1 MDSKDKQSPSEVK
14 STIHPTTT
22 YDHSIHAGNAGD
34 VWKHFILA
42 EVANYLIARE
52 GRLTY
57 AESHVGRL
65 EYSLRS
71 PGEWE
76 EGVGRLWQNPGLLEL
91 KEFPYLQILAEMNPS
106 SLKVYPGSARVIM
119 KLAGKVGAALEGE
132 LWDISPD
139 VASSWISLPRMNFH
153 RGDGFGGIRL
163 FLKRAEPGLLL
174 IDPPYVDP
182 MDSDKARDLI
192 PIAEKAGWVTLWWY
206 MAGQETLPGA
216 SQGQVEFSLNFSDAG
231 MKCGRWK
238 GAALRVSGMDGTAR
252 AEILKRTGAFLDL
265 IKPKVVDNS
274 EN

>member
-1 MDSKDKQSPSEVK
+1 MDSKDKQFPSEVK
-14 STIHPTTT
+14 STAHPTMA

-34 VWKHFILA
+34 VWKHFLLA
-42 EVANYLIARE
+42 EVANYLISRD

-57 AESHVGRL
+57 AESHVGRP
-65 EYSLRS
+65 EYFLGS

-76 EGVGRLWQNPGLLEL
+76 EGVGRLWQNPGFLKF
-91 KEFPYLQILAEMNPS
+91 KEFPYFQILAEMNPS
-106 SLKVYPGSARVIM
+106 SMEVYPGSVRVIL
-119 KLAGKVGAALEGE
+119 KLAEKTGAPLVGE
-132 LWDISPD
+132 LWDISPA

-153 RGDGFGGIRL
+153 RGDGFGEIRP
-163 FLKRAEPGLLL
+163 FLKRTEPGLLL

-182 MDSDKARDLI
+182 RDSNKARDLI
-192 PIAEKAGWVTLWWY
+192 HIAEKAGWVTLWWY

-238 GAALRVSGMDGTAR
+238 GAAVNVSGMDGTAR

-265 IKPKVVDNS
+265 LRSKVVDNS